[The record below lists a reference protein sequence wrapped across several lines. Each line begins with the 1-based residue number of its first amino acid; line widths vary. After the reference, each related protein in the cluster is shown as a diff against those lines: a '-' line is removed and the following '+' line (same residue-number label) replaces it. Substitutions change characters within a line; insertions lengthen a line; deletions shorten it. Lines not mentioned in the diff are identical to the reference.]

1 MKALIHFQTQTSGFK
16 AKEMLSVWQEELF
29 VRNFYYGVKPY
40 SIFISDIGKSIGAAC
55 KSVPLVTHSPGTF
68 PQNIKGT
75 VWRCC
80 FWIHLVLFF
89 FYNCWHCLPLQSPLT
104 ASFFQFSTIIFVK
117 LVFTR
122 HLSQWHPTFSW
133 LLSLQLNTELR
144 ILEDCQLWLED
155 LLSTQSSCENIAE
168 DHIILP

>member
-16 AKEMLSVWQEELF
+16 AKEMLSVWQEESF

-40 SIFISDIGKSIGAAC
+40 SIFSSDIGKSIGAAC

-89 FYNCWHCLPLQSPLT
+89 FIIADTVCLCSPLWQQV
-104 ASFFQFSTIIFVK
+104 SFNSQQ
-117 LVFTR
+117 
-122 HLSQWHPTFSW
+122 LS
-133 LLSLQLNTELR
+133 LLSSSLLVTFHNDTQHLVGFYLCSWTLN
-144 ILEDCQLWLED
+144 WGF
-155 LLSTQSSCENIAE
+155 
-168 DHIILP
+168 